1 MHKPSGSK
9 CHKQSIIIRQLQSTY
24 TLDGIAVAFAN
35 EKDISR
41 QDYLFYQSVFQDT
54 SVHGMNIQQN
64 GDHWNQ

>member
-1 MHKPSGSK
+1 M
-9 CHKQSIIIRQLQSTY
+9 
-24 TLDGIAVAFAN
+24 DGIAVAFAN